1 MFKRIDNFQMLLPE
15 AGRLARRITMVG
27 LVSVLAA
34 IGLPATAQQSL
45 KPLDQVQVA
54 DLNLGGNAMQDLFS
68 QLGSKDMSPVEVY
81 HPGLSFVADGKLIA
95 PANRSGFVAKV
106 TPELLQHY
114 ELILFVNKS
123 KSGPFA
129 QRLIWLKPG
138 DPQDRTKPWEA
149 TKIWKISTGRERQ
162 EKEAFTTTPPGI
174 FNLHP
179 TRQIKDYRSRLYK
192 GAKMPYS
199 VFLDYRTLTRKGYGI
214 AFHATG
220 ATGQLGSRASGG
232 CIRLRMK
239 NARNLF
245 ETLRSDYRGRVPVME
260 MAADGK
266 WNLEGRMA
274 YDERGLPIM
283 INGLKALVII
293 EESENLVASAQQ

>member
-1 MFKRIDNFQMLLPE
+1 MRRQFKQPLLPLGSLLSAT
-15 AGRLARRITMVG
+15 AGL
-27 LVSVLAA
+27 VLAA
-34 IGLPATAQQSL
+34 LAGIASAQQAPATNS
-45 KPLDQVQVA
+45 VETQVA
-54 DLNLGGNAMQDLFS
+54 GLSLGGDSMQALFS
-68 QLGSKDMSPVEVY
+68 QLASKDQSPIDAY
-81 HPGLSFVADGKLIA
+81 YPGLSFRADGKLIE
-95 PANRSGFVAKV
+95 PASPNAYLAKI

-123 KSGPFA
+123 NSGPFA
-129 QRLIWLKPG
+129 QRLIWLKPS
-138 DPQDRTKPWEA
+138 DPDDHAKPWEA
-149 TKIWKISTGRERQ
+149 TKIWKVSTGRERK

-199 VFLDYRTLTRKGYGI
+199 VFLDYRTLRSKGYGI

-220 ATGQLGSRASGG
+220 AVGNLGRRASGG
-232 CIRLRMK
+232 CIRLRYN
-239 NARNLF
+239 NARTLF
-245 ETLRSDYRGRVPVME
+245 ETLRADYRGRIPVME

-266 WNLEGRMA
+266 WTREGRMA

-283 INGLKALVII
+283 ITGLKALVII
-293 EESENLVASAQQ
+293 EESENLVASAN